1 MFVSIATQKF
11 SGGCLKCHRLAGKAV
26 LNVGMFYSLV
36 SSLFIVDVE
45 KPQQMEVEEGGKGID

>member
-1 MFVSIATQKF
+1 M
-11 SGGCLKCHRLAGKAV
+11 KCHRLAGKAV